1 MLKPLLKWAGGKRWL
16 VPIIQKLYKGHEHR
30 CFVEP
35 FCGGMAVTLGLLPK
49 HAILNDV
56 NPHLINFYRW
66 VGKGLEFTIE
76 MRNDLDL
83 YYAHRRRFNELI
95 RQGQADT
102 AEAAQL
108 FFYLI
113 RTGYNGLCRFNRQG
127 EFNVPFGKYKHINY
141 EMDLERYRTF
151 FNEWRFYSGDFGEL
165 ELESNSFIYADPP
178 YDVEFRQYSKEGFS
192 WDDQVRMAEWLAR
205 HPGPVIASN
214 QATPRIV
221 ELYTKLG
228 FRIEYVRA
236 PRMISCTGDRSSAL
250 EILALKGLDDSRMQG

>member
-16 VPIIQKLYKGHEHR
+16 VPIIKKLYKGHEHR

-49 HAILNDV
+49 HAVLNDI

-76 MRNDLDL
+76 MRNDRDL

-108 FFYLI
+108 FFYLTA
-113 RTGYNGLCRFNRQG
+113 RVTTACAASTG
-127 EFNVPFGKYKHINY
+127 K
-141 EMDLERYRTF
+141 
-151 FNEWRFYSGDFGEL
+151 
-165 ELESNSFIYADPP
+165 
-178 YDVEFRQYSKEGFS
+178 
-192 WDDQVRMAEWLAR
+192 
-205 HPGPVIASN
+205 ASSMFPS
-214 QATPRIV
+214 AS
-221 ELYTKLG
+221 
-228 FRIEYVRA
+228 
-236 PRMISCTGDRSSAL
+236 ISTSTTR
-250 EILALKGLDDSRMQG
+250 